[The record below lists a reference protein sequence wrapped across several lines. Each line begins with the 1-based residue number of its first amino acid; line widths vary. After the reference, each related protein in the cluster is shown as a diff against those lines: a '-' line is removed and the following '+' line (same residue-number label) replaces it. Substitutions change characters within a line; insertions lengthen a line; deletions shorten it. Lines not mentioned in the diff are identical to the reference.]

1 MGLSRFRF
9 LGSPGMWLIV
19 LRSLTR
25 YQDEQTPLAG
35 QLTSWEYPAA
45 NRRSEHIPPPHV
57 HDDLFAW
64 ILYHGYIG
72 RWKMLR
78 WLGWTLEQNT
88 PSPDNPYQNNTQAT
102 QVHVAF
108 YEDRSSDASEWGMW
122 LHGKYRSTSLS
133 MQLAKYLGERIDHL
147 FQKLLILPLES
158 LVVRAVT
165 QSFLTT
171 TLPKTSLALTAA
183 QVAYS
188 PLGGGPFGGIIRNGS
203 NLPAWTAA
211 GGYLSKLGLS
221 LALYCTTEIAISFLI
236 YKVYRGQG
244 TRNFNWRIEEGE
256 ED

>member
-1 MGLSRFRF
+1 
-9 LGSPGMWLIV
+9 
-19 LRSLTR
+19 
-25 YQDEQTPLAG
+25 
-35 QLTSWEYPAA
+35 
-45 NRRSEHIPPPHV
+45 
-57 HDDLFAW
+57 
-64 ILYHGYIG
+64 
-72 RWKMLR
+72 
-78 WLGWTLEQNT
+78 
-88 PSPDNPYQNNTQAT
+88 
-102 QVHVAF
+102 VAF